1 MAYETPIRL
10 GMVGG
15 GEGAFIG
22 AVHRLAARMDDHF
35 RLVAGALSSTPE
47 RAAGAAAALGLDPGR
62 SYADFATMARAEA
75 ARPDGIEVVAIVTP
89 NHTHFAVAKAFLEA
103 GIHVICDK
111 PVTGALDQARA
122 LADCVAVSGRL
133 FIVTYNYSGYP
144 MVRQARQ
151 LAAAGALGAL
161 RLVEVEY
168 VQGWLSQPVERQG
181 SKQAEWRTDP
191 AQAGAGGALGDIGVH
206 AYHLAAY
213 VCGQEPDKLLAE
225 LSRFGPGRQLDD
237 NAAVLMRYASG
248 ARGRLWASQVAV
260 GEENEISL
268 RVYGDRGALTWRHR
282 RAEELEL
289 AIEGEPRRVLTR
301 AQATGAAAS
310 SFRVP
315 PGHPEGYLE
324 AFANIYADAAEAIR
338 AARNGH
344 PPGLATPTVQDGLR
358 GLQFVDACVR
368 SDAAGGAWTAL

>member
-1 MAYETPIRL
+1 MAYEPPIRL

-35 RLVAGALSSTPE
+35 ELVAGALSSTPE
-47 RAAGAAAALGLDPGR
+47 RAAASAAALGLDPGR
-62 SYADFATMARAEA
+62 SYADFATMARTEA

-89 NHTHFAVAKAFLEA
+89 NHTHFAIAKAFLRA

-111 PVTGALDQARA
+111 PITGALDQARA
-122 LADCVAVSGRL
+122 LADCVAASGRL

-168 VQGWLSQPVERQG
+168 VQGWLSQAVERQG
-181 SKQAEWRTDP
+181 SKQAAWRTDP

-206 AYHLAAY
+206 AYHLAGY
-213 VCGQEPDKLLAE
+213 VCGQEPDSLLAE
-225 LSRFGPGRQLDD
+225 LSRFAPGRQLDD

-268 RVYGDRGALTWRHR
+268 RIYGDRGALAWRQR

-289 AIEGEPRRVLTR
+289 AIEGQPRQVLTR
-301 AQATGAAAS
+301 AQATGAACA
-310 SFRVP
+310 FRVP

-324 AFANIYADAAEAIR
+324 AFANIYAEAADAIL
-338 AARNGH
+338 AARRGS
-344 PPGLATPTVQDGLR
+344 PRPLAGPTVEDGLR
-358 GLQFVDACVR
+358 GLRFVDACVR
-368 SDAAGGAWTAL
+368 SDAAGGVWTAI